1 MILSLIVWYL
11 VDGRR
16 AGVIV
21 FLWLSIFLSYYFF
34 VKFPRFVPAVLIM
47 VVTQVLIIGYE
58 LQVLTIGREA
68 SERSGQPFYP
78 YVAPSHHCQCQ
89 KSH

>member
-1 MILSLIVWYL
+1 MILSLIVWYI

-34 VKFPRFVPAVLIM
+34 VKFPRFIPAVLIM

-58 LQVLTIGREA
+58 LQVLTIGRQA
-68 SERSGQPFYP
+68 SEQSGQPFYP
-78 YVAPSHHCQCQ
+78 
-89 KSH
+89 